1 MDPVDALLR
10 LGGVASSGELIGAT
24 TRARLR
30 TAVAH
35 GRVVHLKHDRY
46 GLIDLSSD
54 RRTAGA
60 AGGVVSHLSAALAWD
75 WKVKHPPLQTHVTV
89 PSGARRPTQEVALHW
104 GQLADSEVRHGVTSP
119 VRTVIDCAKSLP
131 FDEALAVAD
140 SALRGGEVD
149 RHQLLLAAQ
158 SSSRTGRSKA
168 IEVIEAA
175 DAGAANPF
183 ESVVRATALSVPGL
197 TVETQGEID
206 GVGFV
211 DLLDRRLG
219 IVVEAESFEFHSSRE
234 ALRRDVTRYP
244 RCTWRGLTVVRFL
257 WEEAMFDPE
266 YVRQVLCD
274 VTAMSEVRLAQAR
287 KRRSRSERPT

>member
-10 LGGVASSGELIGAT
+10 LGGVASLGELLGPT

-46 GLIDLSSD
+46 GLVDLSRD

-60 AGGVVSHLSAALAWD
+60 AGGVVSHLSAALAWG

-89 PSGARRPTQEVALHW
+89 PTRARRPTQNVALHW
-104 GQLADSEVRHGVTSP
+104 ADLADSEVRHGVTSP
-119 VRTVIDCAKSLP
+119 ARTVIDCAKALP

-140 SALRGGEVD
+140 SALRGAEVG

-158 SSSRTGRSKA
+158 ASSRNGRSRA

-175 DAGAANPF
+175 DPGAANPF
-183 ESVVRATALSVPGL
+183 ESVVRAIALSVPGL
-197 TVETQGEID
+197 TVKTQGEVS
-206 GVGFV
+206 GVGYV
-211 DLLDRRLG
+211 DLLDERLK
-219 IVVEAESFEFHSSRE
+219 IVVEAESFEFHSSKE
-234 ALRRDVTRYP
+234 ALRRDVNRYTR
-244 RCTWRGLTVVRFL
+244 CVWQGLTPVRFL
-257 WEEAMFDPE
+257 WEEAMFQPD

-274 VTAMSEVRLAQAR
+274 VTTMSESRLTQAR
-287 KRRSRSERPT
+287 NGRSRR